1 MINRKTGLENT
12 INQKAKPFWVFL
24 SFLKVTGFTS
34 GLTLC
39 RLTILS
45 TCFPFTAG
53 DILFPTV
60 KSPQTHPNIFLK
72 GKRNTPLAGSN
83 NF

>member
-1 MINRKTGLENT
+1 MINRKTGLENI

-24 SFLKVTGFTS
+24 SFLKVTGFMF

-39 RLTILS
+39 HLTIIS

-53 DILFPTV
+53 DILFRTV
-60 KSPQTHPNIFLK
+60 KSLLK
-72 GKRNTPLAGSN
+72 SKRNTPLAGSN